1 MSKATVVRIAV
12 ALAIALVAWGALA
25 LVHGPVSDRPASLA
39 LPRIDSAQ
47 VDTIVLA
54 KGRDTTVLVR
64 GAARGV
70 WTANGYR
77 ADSSAV
83 ASLLGGLADTARH
96 TELVSEGRGMH
107 AQLGVTPDSG
117 TSVRVDAHGTAVL
130 DLMTG
135 KPAGDGSG
143 VYVRLAN
150 ADPVYALHGALA
162 AALNRGTNG
171 WRDTRI
177 ASVVPDSVG
186 AIAIRRKAS
195 YTVKREPNGWR
206 FASGA
211 AVDTSAVSS
220 LLGQYRDFRASGFAA
235 GGSSDSTTKR
245 AAPIHVT
252 LEDRHGKP
260 LFGLTIDS
268 AASAVTARADT
279 GGVRFLVSP
288 WQLRE
293 LAPAESTLVM
303 KKKVKH

>member
-1 MSKATVVRIAV
+1 MSKAALVRIAI
-12 ALAIALVAWGALA
+12 ALAVALVAWGALA

-39 LPRIDSAQ
+39 LPRIDTAR
-47 VDTIVLA
+47 VDTILLA
-54 KGRDTTVLVR
+54 KGRDTTVL
-64 GAARGV
+64 ARTSARPE

-77 ADSSAV
+77 ADSGAV
-83 ASLLGGLADTARH
+83 ASLLGGLADTARQ
-96 TELVSEGRGMH
+96 TELVSEGSGMH

-117 TSVRVDAHGTAVL
+117 TAVRVRAGGKTAL
-130 DLMTG
+130 DLVTG
-135 KPAGDGSG
+135 KMTGDGSG
-143 VYVRLAN
+143 VYVRMAS

-162 AALNRGTNG
+162 SALHRDANE

-177 ASVVPDSVG
+177 AAVVPDSVG
-186 AIAIRRKAS
+186 AIEIRRKATS
-195 YTVKREPNGWR
+195 VLRRGPNGWQ

-235 GGSSDSTTKR
+235 ARSSDSTTGH

-252 LEDRHGKP
+252 LQDRHGRTI
-260 LFGLTIDS
+260 LGLTMDS

-288 WQLRE
+288 WQVPE
-293 LAPAESTLVM
+293 LAPAESTLVA
-303 KKKVKH
+303 KKKH